1 MCKWAGARGKD
12 GRPSA
17 AATTTSYEDGGRE
30 DGRSS
35 TWCPSAPTRRVQDG
49 GECTCTMHVDEF
61 VLVALRGCV
70 RTAWHRASGACDD
83 VHRVSDRVAFVPGFV
98 SNQIPDLPFQEHV
111 LNPNDFRFKKRFS
124 NRRNS
129 PFRYW
134 LRNRTSLLSKGFRT
148 RMDWFLPDARRDGRT
163 SGRAAKHCF
172 DRRAA
177 CATRI
182 CTSHLV
188 PHAARIAVTGTCF
201 VCERRSGSSSVSCQG
216 LRLALAGSGSTPA
229 CPKIRPRGS
238 LASDWWILDVQE
250 RSTMAWKIRLVSTST
265 HGGQAGKGSDARQ
278 DAVGRG
284 RRRAGTMARGG
295 WRGKDGAHASGTP
308 ADVRAHVGFSNDV
321 SRLFCVGGA
330 AERQVRRDVVWKGVD
345 RRTSLNSPVTS
356 VDPLDEHGRRYRYP
370 RLPLPR
376 TISPTARETEISRP
390 SWPTMIG
397 RGVQPP
403 IAFLSAR
410 GG

>member
-1 MCKWAGARGKD
+1 MRSHYVAPRIWRVRRRAPRV
-12 GRPSA
+12 RPCLLRPRFRLQSNPR
-17 AATTTSYEDGGRE
+17 SPLSRE
-30 DGRSS
+30 RFE
-35 TWCPSAPTRRVQDG
+35 PER
-49 GECTCTMHVDEF
+49 F
-61 VLVALRGCV
+61 
-70 RTAWHRASGACDD
+70 
-83 VHRVSDRVAFVPGFV
+83 
-98 SNQIPDLPFQEHV
+98 PFQ
-111 LNPNDFRFKKRFS
+111 KRFS

-182 CTSHLV
+182 RTSHLV
-188 PHAARIAVTGTCF
+188 PHAARVAVTATCF
-201 VCERRSGSSSVSCQG
+201 VYEGRSGSSVSCQG
-216 LRLALAGSGSTPA
+216 LCLALAGSGSTPA

-265 HGGQAGKGSDARQ
+265 HGGQAGKGSDTRQ
-278 DAVGRG
+278 DAVARG

-295 WRGKDGAHASGTP
+295 WRGKDSAHASGTP

-330 AERQVRRDVVWKGVD
+330 AERQVRRDVVWKGID